1 VTAGDG
7 IENLTEPLQRAVAAH
22 RSSVQR
28 PRPAGSEDKG
38 PLPKTC
44 ATLAGLSA
52 DRWLYGPATPAR
64 GWDDGTETATALSLV
79 RLVSDGI

>member
-22 RSSVQR
+22 RSPVQR
-28 PRPAGSEDKG
+28 PRPAGSEDNG

-44 ATLAGLSA
+44 ATWPDCPLTAGCTA
-52 DRWLYGPATPAR
+52 QRRDAGEVRAAR
-64 GWDDGTETATALSLV
+64 PGRLWGARILRAL
-79 RLVSDGI
+79 